1 MQKED
6 IHVMTEERIDLYT
19 CNLKNA
25 KYCLQPPK
33 TGREEAWPLT
43 LSFYLFLELK
53 ENKFVLCNPGWGT
66 LSH

>member
-6 IHVMTEERIDLYT
+6 IHVMTEERIDLYR

-33 TGREEAWPLT
+33 AGREEAWP
-43 LSFYLFLELK
+43 
-53 ENKFVLCNPGWGT
+53 
-66 LSH
+66 SHTEF